1 MAPERETRRTVMA
14 DKIKLSLAA
23 LILLG
28 AVAAFYVLGEYPLL
42 YRVLGLL
49 AAAGLSALVALQ
61 SEAGRNARDFLR
73 GSMVEIRKVVW
84 PTRKETTQT
93 TLIVIIMVIIMGIL
107 LWLLDMFLLWAVRLL
122 TGQGA

>member
-1 MAPERETRRTVMA
+1 MA

-28 AVAAFYVLGEYPLL
+28 AVAAFYVLGDEYPLL

-73 GSMVEIRKVVW
+73 GSMVEVRKVVW

>member
-1 MAPERETRRTVMA
+1 MA
-14 DKIKLSLAA
+14 DKIKLSLAV
-23 LILLG
+23 ILLL
-28 AVAAFYVLGEYPLL
+28 AAIVAFYLLGEHPLL

-49 AAAGLSALVALQ
+49 ATGGVAAAIALQ
-61 SEAGRNARDFLR
+61 TEPGRNAREFLR

-93 TLIVIIMVIIMGIL
+93 TLIVIVMVIVMGIL

-122 TGQGA
+122 TGQGV